1 MKPGDPIK
9 VLVVED
15 SRTEAIMV
23 NDALKARFA
32 SSVDTADTLALARE
46 MLDAGAYDIVVLD
59 LVLPDG
65 NGLDL
70 LAEITDMTEH
80 PQAIIITGRGDE
92 QTAIEAFRLG
102 ATSYVTKDQALP
114 RVLGE
119 AVEKALAEIALEQAR
134 EALRR
139 SEERFRELA
148 ESLPE
153 VIFEINNEGF
163 FTYVNQNALDSFGY
177 TTEEFNAGIHALD
190 MVVEEEQGLV
200 AERMVEIAGGG
211 PTGGNE
217 YTAHRKDGSTFP
229 VIIHSV
235 PIVHD
240 GEIVGL
246 RGILTDI
253 TEQRRKEEELKRINA
268 ELEVFAHTVSHDLRG
283 PFAAIMGA
291 NLTIQNLLAIPDIS
305 KFRSDILDVAEA
317 MDRSVAKAGALIEDL
332 LSLAEVGQ
340 VPEDVSTVDI
350 SKLVDMVLEERGKE
364 IRDNGIRVEISGDLG
379 TVSANPTHMYQ
390 VFSNIIGN
398 AIEHNTSKEPVVRI
412 KYLGEEVAG
421 GHRYLVKDNGE
432 GIPPDIIDTIFLPF
446 SKGASGGSG
455 IGLSIVNKVISSYG
469 GLIKVFNDN
478 GACFEFVLN
487 DVS

>member
-1 MKPGDPIK
+1 MKPGEPIQ

-15 SRTEAIMV
+15 SRTEARMV
-23 NDALKARFA
+23 SDALEARFA
-32 SSVDTADTLALARE
+32 SSVDTTDTLALARE
-46 MLDAGAYDIVVLD
+46 MLDAGAYDIVILD
-59 LVLPDG
+59 LKLPDG

-102 ATSYVTKDQALP
+102 ATSYVTKDRALP

-148 ESLPE
+148 DSLPE
-153 VIFEINNEGF
+153 VIFEMNNEGVF
-163 FTYVNQNALDSFGY
+163 SYVNQNAFDSFGY
-177 TTEEFNAGIHALD
+177 TPGEFNAGIHALD
-190 MVVEEEQGLV
+190 MIVEEERGLV
-200 AERMVEIAGGG
+200 AERMVQIARGG
-211 PTGGNE
+211 PTGGSE
-217 YTAHRKDGSTFP
+217 YTAQRKDGSTFP

-235 PIVHD
+235 PIIHD
-240 GEIVGL
+240 GDVVGL

-253 TEQRRKEEELKRINA
+253 TEHRRREEELRRINA
-268 ELEVFAHTVSHDLRG
+268 ELEGFAHTVSHDLRG

-291 NLTIQNLLAIPDIS
+291 NLTIQNLLAIPDIG
-305 KFRSDILDVAEA
+305 KFRSDILDVAEV
-317 MDRSVAKAGALIEDL
+317 MDKSVAKAGALIEDL
-332 LSLAEVGQ
+332 LSLAEAGQ

-350 SKLVDMVLEERGKE
+350 SEVVGMVLEEREKE
-364 IRDNGIRVEISGDLG
+364 IRDNEVRVEVDSDLG
-379 TVSANPTHMYQ
+379 SVSANSTHMYQ
-390 VFSNIIGN
+390 VFSNVIGN
-398 AIEHNTSKEPVVRI
+398 AIEHNASREPVMTI

-421 GHRYLVKDNGE
+421 GHRYLVRDNGA
-432 GIPPDIIDTIFLPF
+432 GIPPDIIDAIFLPF
-446 SKGASGGSG
+446 SKGTSGGSG
-455 IGLSIVNKVISSYG
+455 IGLSIVYKVINSYG
-469 GLIKVFNDN
+469 GQVNAYNDN
-478 GACFEFVLN
+478 GACFEFVLK

>member
-1 MKPGDPIK
+1 LKPGDPIQI
-9 VLVVED
+9 LVVED
-15 SRTEAIMV
+15 SRTEAMMV
-23 NDALKARFA
+23 NDALKAKFA
-32 SSVDTADTLALARE
+32 SRIDTTDTLSRARD
-46 MLDAGAYDIVVLD
+46 MLQSGSYDIVILD
-59 LVLPDG
+59 IVLPDG
-65 NGLDL
+65 DGLDL
-70 LAEITDMTEH
+70 LEEITDRPEH

-102 ATSYVTKDQALP
+102 ATSYVPKDRALP

-134 EALRR
+134 KALRR

-153 VIFEINNEGF
+153 VIFEISNEGF

-177 TTEEFNAGIHALD
+177 TPGEFNAGIHALD
-190 MVVEEEQGLV
+190 MIVEEERGLV
-200 AERMVEIAGGG
+200 AERMVEIASGG

-217 YTAHRKDGSTFP
+217 YTARRKDGSTFP

-240 GEIVGL
+240 GDVVGL

-253 TEQRRKEEELKRINA
+253 TEHRRKEEELRRINA
-268 ELEVFAHTVSHDLRG
+268 ELEGFAHTVSHDLRG

-305 KFRSDILDVAEA
+305 KFRSDILDVAVV
-317 MDRSVAKAGALIEDL
+317 MDKSVAKAGALIEDL
-332 LSLAEVGQ
+332 LSLAEAGQ
-340 VPEDVSTVDI
+340 VPEDVSTVNI
-350 SKLVDMVLEERGKE
+350 SEVVDMVLEERAKE
-364 IRDNGIRVEISGDLG
+364 IRDNEVRVEVDGDLG
-379 TVSANPTHMYQ
+379 TVSANSTHMYQ
-390 VFSNIIGN
+390 VFSNIIWN
-398 AIEHNTSKEPVVRI
+398 AIEHNASKEPVVTI

-421 GHRYLVKDNGE
+421 GRRYLVKDNGV
-432 GIPPDIIDTIFLPF
+432 GIPPDIIDAIFLPF
-446 SKGASGGSG
+446 SKGTSGGSG
-455 IGLSIVNKVISSYG
+455 IGLSIVYKVIDSYG
-469 GLIKVFNDN
+469 GRINVYNDN